1 MTRELQRT
9 IVILTS
15 VSCAEGTISLL
26 WLCVALLEARLFLR
40 SLTNCFA
47 SSPMCGLFVY
57 ASLAGMLARSYCLI
71 CFRFWSITRSRS
83 LLRSL
88 NSSLAGYAHA
98 FAARWLCSYVRCSL
112 THFAGAFAAVITLS
126 VHLEFLHL
134 LWRQVHHLTVFEG
147 HNVRR
152 RDAIYSVEVYRLSSS
167 HSSNL
172 ISLHARGVTKK
183 KNWKGNNSLSRKM

>member
-1 MTRELQRT
+1 MRELQRT
-9 IVILTS
+9 MVRLTS
-15 VSCAEGTISLL
+15 VLSAKGTSSLL
-26 WLCVALLEARLFLR
+26 WLCLCSIVGGAAFP
-40 SLTNCFA
+40 SLAQYCFA
-47 SSPMCGLFVY
+47 SPLMCRSSVN
-57 ASLAGMLARSYCLI
+57 ASLASVLARSCCLL